1 MSDLLKNPKEREQ
14 MSMRASQYAA
24 SHCWEIR
31 KTDYLTLVNHLLES
45 E

>member
-1 MSDLLKNPKEREQ
+1 MVT
-14 MSMRASQYAA
+14 RASRYAA

-31 KTDYLTLVNHLLES
+31 KVDYLTLVDHLLES